1 MKRKLY
7 YTAGLLALLLAAAC
21 SDDAETI
28 EGKAPE
34 KEQEQHFTVRVESI
48 GESYLNKDEGA
59 DAVPQT
65 RRPVSSVSPKQ
76 DFDRLALLIIRNDA
90 SAEVVYRTTLDGW
103 SDTQNFVSRPYIDGV
118 KQGREAVITLSGD
131 ELLTDGEDYLV
142 YAVGY
147 QSGTYGGYEPFEG
160 VEVGRS
166 YSKTETATVPEG
178 GWADEIFAGSQLL
191 HVEGGEIKTAEDSHS
206 ELRDGTLIL
215 RRQVAGTFGYF
226 TRIPVEIGGRKVAS
240 LRLVATRRNRTV
252 IFGGFRSVE
261 DPADFNQ
268 ENVINGMTPRT
279 DYDARLAG
287 SDRNDAFL
295 VYEVV
300 LKNWFPGNAESPGLP
315 LDANGDSYLDGGD
328 TNWQVNEEKYPDG
341 SIKLQKGSVFG
352 DCFWV
357 ASAMYAEDIAGGI
370 PTFQMQLL
378 GEGGEILKHWDVLLR
393 EKVALQATRTIV
405 SLDGGGRT
413 VITTESNPETEH
425 CFSIVRNH
433 LYTMGTKSRS
443 QSYGEDEPI
452 DLSEADVLVVDVE
465 NEWGG
470 GDVIIFD

>member
-1 MKRKLY
+1 MNRKQACA
-7 YTAGLLALLLAAAC
+7 AGLFALLLTTGCDNSHEIVEGREPDKGAAQA
-21 SDDAETI
+21 
-28 EGKAPE
+28 
-34 KEQEQHFTVRVESI
+34 FTVMVESI
-48 GESYLNKDEGA
+48 GESYLDEA
-59 DAVPQT
+59 TPQS
-65 RRPVSSVSPKQ
+65 RRPVSSVTPKQ
-76 DFDRLALLIIRNDA
+76 TIDKLDLIILRNDN
-90 SAEVVYRTTLDGW
+90 SAEVVYHATLDGW
-103 SDTQNFVSRPYIDGV
+103 SDTQNFVSQPYIDGV
-118 KQGREAVITLSGD
+118 KQGRKAVVTLTG
-131 ELLTDGEDYLV
+131 ENLLEDGKDYLV

-147 QSGTYGGYEPFEG
+147 QSGTYGGYVPFKG
-160 VEVGRS
+160 VEVGKPFLS
-166 YSKTETATVPEG
+166 TETATVPDG
-178 GWADEIFAGSQLL
+178 GWADEIFAGSQIL
-191 HVEGGEIKTAEDSHS
+191 HVEDGEIKTAEDSYS
-206 ELRDGTLIL
+206 ELRDGTVVL

-226 TRIPVEIGGRKVAS
+226 THIPTEIKGKKVAS
-240 LRLVATRRNRTV
+240 LRLVATRRNKTV
-252 IFGGFRSVE
+252 ILGGFRSME
-261 DPADFNQ
+261 DPENFNQ

-287 SDRNDAFL
+287 SVKDDAFL

-300 LKNWFPGNAESPGLP
+300 LKNWFPGNTENPGLP
-315 LDANGDSYLDGGD
+315 LDANADGYLDGND

-357 ASAMYAEDIAGGI
+357 AAAMHEEDKVKDL

-378 GEGGEILKHWDVLLR
+378 DENGSVLKHWDVLLR

-405 SLDGGGRT
+405 TLENGRAI
-413 VITTESNPETEH
+413 VTTESNPETEH

-452 DLSEADVLVVDVE
+452 DLSEAEELVVDVE

>member
-1 MKRKLY
+1 M
-7 YTAGLLALLLAAAC
+7 LATAC
-21 SDDAETI
+21 SDDPEII
-28 EGKAPE
+28 EGQEPEKAPE
-34 KEQEQHFTVRVESI
+34 QSFTVMVESI
-48 GESYLNKDEGA
+48 GESYLNGDN
-59 DAVPQT
+59 AVPQM

-76 DFDRLALLIIRNDA
+76 SFDKLALIILRDDE

-103 SDTQNFVSRPYIDGV
+103 SDTQNFVSQPYIDGV
-118 KQGREAVITLSGD
+118 KLGRKTVITLDGD
-131 ELLTDGEDYLV
+131 NLLEDGKDYLV
-142 YAVGY
+142 YAIGY
-147 QSGTYGGYEPFEG
+147 QSGTYGGYEPFKNA
-160 VEVGRS
+160 EVGKS
-166 YSKTETATVPEG
+166 FLSTETATVPDG
-178 GWADEIFAGSQLL
+178 GWADEIFAGSQIL
-191 HVEGGEIKTAEDSHS
+191 HVENGAIKTAEDSHS
-206 ELRDGTLIL
+206 ELRDGTVVL

-226 TRIPVEIGGRKVAS
+226 TRIPTEIGGKKVAS
-240 LRLVATRRNRTV
+240 LRLVATRRNKTV
-252 IFGGFRSVE
+252 ILGGFRSME
-261 DPADFNQ
+261 DPENFNQ

-287 SDRNDAFL
+287 STRNDAFL

-300 LKNWFPGNAESPGLP
+300 LKNWFPGNAANPALP
-315 LDANGDSYLDGGD
+315 LDDNGDGYLDGDD

-357 ASAMYAEDIAGGI
+357 AAAMYEEDKVKNI

-378 GEGGEILKHWDVLLR
+378 GEDGGVLKHWNVLLR

-405 SLDGGGRT
+405 TLEDGRT